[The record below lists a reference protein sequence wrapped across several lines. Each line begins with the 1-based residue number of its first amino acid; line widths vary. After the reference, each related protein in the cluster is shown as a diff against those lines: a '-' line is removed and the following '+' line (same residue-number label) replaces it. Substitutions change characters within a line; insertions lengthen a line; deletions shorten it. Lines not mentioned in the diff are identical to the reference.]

1 MIIEEYNQIFEVLS
15 RFVYELVDNE
25 QARAKRFVRGLN
37 DEIRG
42 FV

>member
-1 MIIEEYNQIFEVLS
+1 MIRSLICCHVSSL
-15 RFVYELVDNE
+15 ELVDNE
-25 QARAKRFVRGLN
+25 QARAERFVRGLK